1 MCIGEFSVNK
11 FFIPFKNNK
20 TINKKYLTRDEL
32 KQLKGTLCPQQ
43 MLLYNDKMRRFLY
56 SSSSEREEC
65 DVKFSIEKNIKFY
78 NKKII
83 KCDTSKYG
91 LILVKPEMLLFER
104 EVLSLLTRNGFVVV
118 KNIHKKLNREQFMCL
133 YKRQI
138 TSLETQFDLPTRM
151 INIINKPV
159 HVLIVKKSNSS
170 NCAKELNALKGQIGE
185 INDSTFRG
193 IGAFCIGEIIKDATF
208 EELYYIDP
216 IQMAR
221 GNVKYN
227 FGKDDSVFKNLKY
240 PILFFIANCV
250 HIPDYEELGEHTKIL
265 LTQKEISS
273 YVDCS

>member
-1 MCIGEFSVNK
+1 MNK

-20 TINKKYLTRDEL
+20 KINKKYLTRDER

-56 SSSSEREEC
+56 SSSHEREEC
-65 DVKFSIEKNIKFY
+65 CIKFSIEKSIELY
-78 NKKII
+78 NKKTI
-83 KCDTSKYG
+83 KCDTSRYG
-91 LILVKPEMLLFER
+91 LILLKPEMLLFES
-104 EVLSLLTRNGFVVV
+104 EVLRLLIKNDFVVV
-118 KNIHKKLNREQFMCL
+118 KKIRKKLNRKQFMCL

-138 TSLETQFDLPTRM
+138 ASLETQYDLPTRM

-159 HVLIVKKSNSS
+159 QVIIVKKSNSS
-170 NCAKELNALKGQIGE
+170 NCAKELNAIKGKIGE

-193 IGAFCIGEIIKDATF
+193 VGAYCIGEIIKNATF
-208 EELYYIDP
+208 EELSYIDP

-227 FGKDDSVFKNLKY
+227 FGKDDSVFKNLTY

-273 YVDCS
+273 YIDCS